1 VLAIA
6 GILLDNAS
14 VFSYEYASFST
25 RGKTELSYN
34 PDGSSNT
41 SSSAMSREY
50 ITEYS
55 YGVAESFNL
64 IAPRLLGIK

>member
-6 GILLDNAS
+6 GILAIGIMLIFLLLNML
-14 VFSYEYASFST
+14 VLVPEE
-25 RGKTELSYN
+25 KTELSYN
-34 PDGSSNT
+34 PDGSANT

-55 YGVAESFNL
+55 YGVAEVL
-64 IAPRLLGIK
+64 I

>member
-6 GILLDNAS
+6 GILAIGIMLSLLALLR
-14 VFSYEYASFST
+14 EYASFST
-25 RGKTELSYN
+25 RGKTGIEFQMAQA
-34 PDGSSNT
+34 NT

-55 YGVAESFNL
+55 YGVAEVL
-64 IAPRLLGIK
+64 I